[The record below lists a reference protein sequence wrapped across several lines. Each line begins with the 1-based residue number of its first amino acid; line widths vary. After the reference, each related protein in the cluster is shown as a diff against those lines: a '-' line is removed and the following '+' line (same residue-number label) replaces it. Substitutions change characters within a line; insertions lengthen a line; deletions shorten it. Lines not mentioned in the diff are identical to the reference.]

1 METDAVSGCAC
12 SDVLIMG
19 GGLAGLS
26 LAIQLRRE
34 QPTLSVRV
42 LERNRHPVPA
52 AAFKIGESTVEIGA
66 HYFDTVLGLKQHLDE
81 CQIRKFGFRFF
92 FSDGRE
98 DVEGVTELGVSRVF
112 ATPAYQLDRGIFE
125 NYLAE
130 RAVELGAEFVDGS
143 VVRAIDLA
151 EDAPS
156 HVVRYTRDGVE
167 HVAQAR
173 WLIDASGRAGLLRR
187 KLDLAEAN
195 SHDANAIWFRIEDR
209 IAIDTWSDDPVWQ
222 ARCDPRERWRSTN
235 HLCGPGYWAWLI
247 PLASGSHSV
256 GIVADARL
264 HPLETINSFDKA
276 MAWFA
281 QHQPRLYRELDTRRD
296 KLQDFAFLRHFS
308 HGCKQV
314 FSPQR
319 WALTGDA
326 GLFLDPFYSPGSDF
340 IAISNT
346 YITELIG
353 RDARG
358 ERFSREARFYEQ
370 LYFSFYRN
378 TLSLYEGQY
387 PMFGHAELMPLKV
400 IWDYAY
406 YWGVLCQFFFQR
418 RLTDGALFL
427 RLGEPLQ
434 ACEALNREMQLL
446 LRRAAGSAIGVE
458 AARMIDQCRMPWF
471 AGLNGGLTD
480 RLDAATLEQRIRDN
494 AVMLQALAG
503 EILAR
508 VRSLGE
514 LSIDDLPALARL
526 ATASGSSLLREAA

>member
-1 METDAVSGCAC
+1 MEQGKR
-12 SDVLIMG
+12 SDVLILG

-34 QPTLSVRV
+34 VPAASVRV
-42 LERNRHPVPA
+42 LERNRHPVPE

-92 FSDGRE
+92 FNDGI
-98 DVEGVTELGVSRVF
+98 DAVDSVTELGVTRVF
-112 ATPAYQLDRGIFE
+112 ATPAHQLDRGIFE
-125 NYLAE
+125 NYLASH
-130 RAVELGAEFVDGS
+130 AAELGAEFVDDA
-143 VVRAIDLA
+143 VVRSIDLA
-151 EDAPS
+151 EDGSDHA
-156 HVVRYTRDGVE
+156 VRYTRDGAE
-167 HVAQAR
+167 YVATAR
-173 WLIDASGRAGLLRR
+173 WLVDASGRAGLLKR

-195 SHDANAIWFRIEDR
+195 AHDANAIWFRIADR
-209 IAIDTWSDDPVWQ
+209 IAIDDWSDDPAWRS
-222 ARCDPRERWRSTN
+222 RCDPAERWRSTN
-235 HLCGPGYWAWLI
+235 HLCGPGYWTWLI

-256 GIVADARL
+256 GIVADAAL

-276 MAWFA
+276 MDWFA
-281 QHQPRLYRELDTRRD
+281 QHQPRLYRELDARRD

-314 FSPQR
+314 FSAQR

-346 YITELIG
+346 YITNLVG
-353 RDARG
+353 RDLRGARIA
-358 ERFSREARFYEQ
+358 REARFYEQ

-387 PMFGHAELMPLKV
+387 PMFGHAQLMPLKV

-418 RLTDGALFL
+418 RLTDSALFL
-427 RLGEPLQ
+427 RLSTPLQ
-434 ACEALNREMQLL
+434 ACEVLNREMQLL
-446 LRRAAGSAIGVE
+446 LRRAAGTAIGNNP
-458 AARMIDQCRMPWF
+458 ANMMDQQRLPWF
-471 AGLNGGLTD
+471 RELNRGLTD
-480 RLDAATLEQRIRDN
+480 CLDEFALEQRIRDN
-494 AVMLQALAG
+494 AQMLHSLAG
-503 EILAR
+503 EMLAR
-508 VRSLGE
+508 VQAINSVAL
-514 LSIDDLPALARL
+514 DDLPILAGL
-526 ATASGSSLLREAA
+526 GTQITSNLLREAA